1 MSKELSSNKRYLTW
15 NTFNGSVQ
23 VIVARNYW
31 KALSKAQKWFGS
43 NTGIRVKRDTFSTI
57 SGVR

>member
-1 MSKELSSNKRYLTW
+1 MSKKLSSNKRYLTW

-31 KALSKAQKWFGS
+31 KALNKAQKWFGK
-43 NTGIRVKRDTFSTI
+43 NTGIRVKEDTLSTI
-57 SGVR
+57 NGVR